1 MQFSH
6 IRGFCV
12 QAHQKGQNVVKSIDP
27 KAKETFTMFV
37 HQFNIYRK
45 IKFVVS
51 PRLDSFCNMQENKQI
66 NKSII

>member
-1 MQFSH
+1 MQFIATSEDFVCRH
-6 IRGFCV
+6 IR
-12 QAHQKGQNVVKSIDP
+12 KGKSIDP

-45 IKFVVS
+45 IKFISS